1 MVFRVED
8 PGDERLDDYRS
19 LHDPAGRRRREERE
33 AIFVVEGRLA
43 VAELLRSA
51 YEVRSLLV
59 DDHQAKAAAG
69 LVEGARAAGASVYVG
84 TREVV
89 AATVGFDLHRGV
101 VAVARRPAPADP
113 RELLEAALGGEGGR
127 RGVLA
132 VLEGL
137 NDHENLGAI
146 FRNAAAFGVAG
157 VLLDPTCADP
167 LYRRCVRV
175 SLGHVLRVP
184 FARLAPFPAGLAS
197 LRSGGMALVALTPR
211 PGDDVPVIPLA
222 HLASTLGKG
231 SAVAL
236 LAGAE
241 GPGLSDA
248 ALAEATVRARIPMAP
263 GVDSLNVATA
273 AAVALYALHAA
284 PAGPG

>member
-1 MVFRVED
+1 M
-8 PGDERLDDYRS
+8 
-19 LHDPAGRRRREERE
+19 
-33 AIFVVEGRLA
+33 FVAEGRLA
-43 VAELLRSA
+43 VAALLASS
-51 YEVRSLLV
+51 YETLSLLV
-59 DDHQAKAAAG
+59 DDRKAATAAQLIG
-69 LVEGARAAGASVYVG
+69 AAEGAGARVYLAPRAVM
-84 TREVV
+84 
-89 AATVGFDLHRGV
+89 AATAGFDLHRGV
-101 VAVARRPAPADP
+101 VAVGRRPRPSPARAVLD
-113 RELLEAALGGEGGR
+113 AALASAAAGSGR
-127 RGVLA
+127 A
-132 VLEGL
+132 VVVVAEGL
-137 NDHENLGAI
+137 NDHENLGAL
-146 FRNAAAFGVAG
+146 FRNVAAFGAGG
-157 VLLDPTCADP
+157 VLLDPHCADP

-236 LAGAE
+236 LVGAE